1 MKEIIIEVPD
11 NFVCTN
17 DEVIRCR
24 NCKWW
29 RQDSIQHNVND
40 GGEWDDAYCERLCDI
55 DRWGDIFDV
64 YKRTPSDFYCAAA
77 ERISK

>member
-1 MKEIIIEVPD
+1 MKEIIIEIPD

-40 GGEWDDAYCERLCDI
+40 GGEWDDAT
-55 DRWGDIFDV
+55 G
-64 YKRTPSDFYCAAA
+64 
-77 ERISK
+77 